1 MRIPWLVGLLA
12 VMSCLSPSLFGT
24 TLKLLS
30 LREILTQSSRVV
42 VGECLDY
49 REGIDSKG
57 LPYTQYSFR
66 LLEKI
71 KGDPGGK
78 LLSIRQ
84 FGLVSDGS
92 SAGPRRNVA
101 HIAGMPHYQPGS
113 TYLLFLG
120 PVSRLG
126 FSSPVGLAQGAF
138 RMTGRGAGRRVANG
152 LGNRNLL
159 VDTSRPVREKVEL
172 RRTQMEQTGS
182 ALLPDEQI
190 RDSVSYTRFREVLE
204 RMLSGER
211 LDRRQLREAL
221 SEGGSR
227 P

>member
-1 MRIPWLVGLLA
+1 
-12 VMSCLSPSLFGT
+12 
-24 TLKLLS
+24 
-30 LREILTQSSRVV
+30 
-42 VGECLDY
+42 
-49 REGIDSKG
+49 
-57 LPYTQYSFR
+57 
-66 LLEKI
+66 
-71 KGDPGGK
+71 
-78 LLSIRQ
+78 
-84 FGLVSDGS
+84 
-92 SAGPRRNVA
+92 
-101 HIAGMPHYQPGS
+101 
-113 TYLLFLG
+113 
-120 PVSRLG
+120 
-126 FSSPVGLAQGAF
+126 
-138 RMTGRGAGRRVANG
+138 MTGRGAGRRVANG